1 MPSCPNCGSSVKEED
16 RYCTKCGTS
25 LASEPEQPGAACI
38 DASEEPHVSTGELIS
53 EAVRSLFS
61 PTPVKAKPSCE
72 IYSRPPAKPLWRYLV
87 FAVFLLAAGLLVGYG
102 EVWIKYLGYTIAGF
116 SAPILYVAWMVSSDR
131 YEREP
136 LSLVAM
142 TFGLGAFVS
151 IFAAVLNAFLVLPL
165 LGPPGAAFVEEP
177 LKLLAVFWL
186 ARHRELGSEFN
197 DHLDGML
204 YGAAAGAGFGGLENF
219 FYIFEMVVNGGAPP
233 VLAVAVRTASSFG
246 HIAWTAMAGRSLG
259 LAKALRGQSR
269 ASDMIPGLVAVIP
282 LHFLWNSAPTSVS
295 LFLLLP
301 LFIGILIRQVRT
313 AQMDEARWDFRAQ
326 HQP

>member
-1 MPSCPNCGSSVKEED
+1 MPSCPNCGSLVREGD
-16 RYCTKCGTS
+16 RYCTKCGHS
-25 LASEPEQPGAACI
+25 LTNEPEQSGIACL
-38 DASEEPHVSTGELIS
+38 DEPDEPQVSTGELVS

-61 PTPVKAKPSCE
+61 PTPVTATPSCE
-72 IYSRPPAKPLWRYLV
+72 IYSRPPVRPLWKYMI
-87 FAVFLLAAGLLVGYG
+87 FAVLLLVTGLLFGYG
-102 EVWIKYLGYTIAGF
+102 KAWIRYMGYTVAGF

-151 IFAAVLNAFLVLPL
+151 IFAAVLNAFLVVPF

-177 LKLLAVFWL
+177 LKLLAVLWL
-186 ARHRELGSEFN
+186 ARHKELGSEFN

-219 FYIFEMVVNGGAPP
+219 LYIFDMVVNGGASPL
-233 VLAVAVRTASSFG
+233 LAVALRTASSFC

-259 LAKALRGQSR
+259 LAKALRGEGR
-269 ASDMIPGLVAVIP
+269 ASDMIPGLVAVVP

-295 LFLLLP
+295 LFVLLP
-301 LFIGILIRQVRT
+301 LFIGVLIRQVRT
-313 AQMDEARWDFRAQ
+313 AQMDEARWYFRAQ
-326 HQP
+326 HGP

>member
-1 MPSCPNCGSSVKEED
+1 MLSCPNCGSPVGEGD
-16 RYCTKCGTS
+16 RFCTKCGRS
-25 LASEPEQPGAACI
+25 LASEPEQSGVACL
-38 DASEEPHVSTGELIS
+38 DASEEPIVSTGELVS
-53 EAVRSLFS
+53 EAVRSLFAPS
-61 PTPVKAKPSCE
+61 PVTATPSCE
-72 IYSRPPAKPLWRYLV
+72 IYSKPPARPLWKYMI
-87 FAVFLLAAGLLVGYG
+87 FAIVLLATGLLFGYG
-102 EVWIKYLGYTIAGF
+102 EAWIRYMGYTVAGF
-116 SAPILYVAWMVSSDR
+116 SAPIIYVAWMVSSDR

-151 IFAAVLNAFLVLPL
+151 IFAAVLNAFLVVPL

-219 FYIFEMVVNGGAPP
+219 LYIFDMVVNGGTPP
-233 VLAVAVRTASSFG
+233 LLAVAVRTATSFC

-259 LAKALRGQSR
+259 LAKALRGESR
-269 ASDMIPGLVAVIP
+269 ASDIIPGLVAVVP

-295 LFLLLP
+295 LFLMLP
-301 LFIGILIRQVRT
+301 LFIVILIRQVRT
-313 AQMDEARWDFRAQ
+313 AQMDEVRWDFRAQ
-326 HQP
+326 HEP